1 MNSMEETIINLIEIE
16 ENKYINST
24 NIKTRKSKSQFFT
37 DNNIAEIMTNLLNDF
52 NFNKKKI
59 KILEPS
65 AGFGMLSFNIVKYI
79 VNNT

>member
-37 DNNIAEIMTNLLNDF
+37 DNNM
-52 NFNKKKI
+52 
-59 KILEPS
+59 
-65 AGFGMLSFNIVKYI
+65 
-79 VNNT
+79 